1 MSVLRS
7 MAYESNWMS
16 RIPPWQHTYYL
27 PTCKPF
33 LPWIFWHNNAF
44 SKVITVSQAEW
55 WTTRE
60 KGDQKGQWR
69 KGGPP
74 AFPGKAPG
82 LQKQRRLVSMQ
93 EATHPHLYS
102 SRHIFIPISHT
113 SFLSTSPT
121 VASAGPDQASVLI
134 WLNIIHEEGICAP
147 VCTHTLVLSPK
158 GCAGH
163 RE

>member
-1 MSVLRS
+1 MNQIEWVEFHLDS
-7 MAYESNWMS
+7 
-16 RIPPWQHTYYL
+16 IPITCLHVNHSYL
-27 PTCKPF
+27 EFSGTIMHF
-33 LPWIFWHNNAF
+33 LKSLLCLKLNDEPQER
-44 SKVITVSQAEW
+44 KG
-55 WTTRE
+55 TRKDSGE
-60 KGDQKGQWR
+60 
-69 KGGPP
+69 GGPP